1 MVKIISNLYSYIML
15 SLPDP
20 NLKPVSIADLLE
32 KMPPKDEQIKSRRL
46 KITLTLGVIALG
58 VIGAIEY
65 WPT

>member
-1 MVKIISNLYSYIML
+1 ML